1 MRRLR
6 DSRVRRTS
14 SLPAIG
20 ALVNEPAYAE
30 LVKEFGHPRVVEALR
45 VQVAAERGVGAEEVD
60 VFERVVRVRAMLRA
74 SVAPRLRRVIN
85 ATGVILHTNLG
96 RAPLSRAAVDAL
108 AVAAGYSNLELDLD
122 SGRRGERAV
131 LVSGLLAQLFGC
143 EAALVVN
150 NNAAAILLALTSLC
164 KGKEVIVSRGQQVEI
179 GGSFR
184 MPDVMRLSGARMI
197 EVGTT
202 NRTRQDDYEQAI
214 TSRTAALLRVH
225 TSNFHVEGFTEATS
239 PAEMA
244 AVARAHELLLIDDLG
259 SGATEPIA
267 DEPTVADSLQHSD
280 VVTFSG
286 DKLFGGPQAG
296 IVLGHGE
303 SGAAAVK
310 KMSRHPLARAVR
322 IDKLT
327 LAALEATLRQRLAG
341 RLDDIPVERMIK
353 ASVDD
358 VRRRAAMWSVKLD
371 ERGVR
376 ATLVAGESAV
386 GGGSVP
392 GHSLPTVLLALR
404 GPASRLAAALRHGEP
419 PVIARIE
426 KDACC
431 LDPRTVLRG
440 EDETLIDAVEVAV
453 RSLASPN
460 STAPPPDLPLKGEG
474 NTVQ

>member
-1 MRRLR
+1 
-6 DSRVRRTS
+6 
-14 SLPAIG
+14 
-20 ALVNEPAYAE
+20 VNEPAYAE
-30 LVKEFGHPRVVEALR
+30 LVGEFGHERVVEAIR
-45 VQVAAERGVGAEEVD
+45 HQVDAERKGEEASGD
-60 VFERVVRVRAMLRA
+60 ERVMLVRAALGVA
-74 SVAPRLRRVIN
+74 VAPRLRRVIN

-122 SGRRGERAV
+122 SGRRGERAS
-131 LVSGLLAQLFGC
+131 LLSGLLTQLFAC
-143 EAALVVN
+143 DAAFAVN
-150 NNAAAILLALTSLC
+150 NNAAAILLALTALC

-184 MPDVMRLSGARMI
+184 MPDVMRLSGARMV

-202 NRTRQDDYEQAI
+202 NRTRKDDYEHAI
-214 TSRTAALLRVH
+214 TTRSAALLRVH
-225 TSNFHVEGFTEATS
+225 TSNFRVEGFTESAS
-239 PAEMA
+239 LAEMA
-244 AVARAHELLLIDDLG
+244 AVARAHDLLVIDDLG
-259 SGATEPIA
+259 SGAAAPIA
-267 DEPTVADSLQHSD
+267 DEPTVAESLPHAD

-296 IVLGHGE
+296 IVLGRGE
-303 SGAAAVK
+303 AGVAAIK

-327 LAALEATLRQRLAG
+327 LAALEATLRQRLTG
-341 RLDDIPVERMIK
+341 RLDEIPVERMIR
-353 ASVDD
+353 APVAD
-358 VRRRAAMWSVKLD
+358 VRRRAAMWSVKLE
-371 ERGVR
+371 ERGVPV
-376 ATLVAGESAV
+376 TLVESESAV

-392 GHSLPTVLLALR
+392 GRGLPTVLLSIS

-440 EDETLIDAVEVAV
+440 EDETLIDAMEVAYRV
-453 RSLASPN
+453 VAR
-460 STAPPPDLPLKGEG
+460 
-474 NTVQ
+474 